1 MSRTGKDSSDERR
14 RRGALRVRFV
24 TQYYPPET
32 GAAPARA
39 AHFARALARAGH
51 QVRVVTGLPNHP
63 SGTLHPE
70 YAQVRR
76 VSEQRDGIA
85 VERVWLF
92 ATPRKT
98 PATRLWN
105 HLTFAG

>member
-1 MSRTGKDSSDERR
+1 M
-14 RRGALRVRFV
+14 RVLFV

-51 QVRVVTGLPNHP
+51 EVRVVTGLPNHP
-63 SGTLHPE
+63 SGQVHPE
-70 YAQVRR
+70 YARVRR
-76 VSEQRDGIA
+76 ATEQRDGIT
-85 VERVWLF
+85 VERVWLH

-98 PATRLWN
+98 A
-105 HLTFAG
+105 A